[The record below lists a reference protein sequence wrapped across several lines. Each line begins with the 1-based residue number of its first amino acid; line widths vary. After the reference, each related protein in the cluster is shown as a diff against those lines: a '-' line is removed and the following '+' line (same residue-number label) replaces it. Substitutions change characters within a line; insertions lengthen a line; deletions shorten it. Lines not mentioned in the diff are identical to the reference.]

1 MVHARGD
8 LDGAMAYC
16 TTATA
21 DGAAGGAAD
30 GASTS
35 IDGAADGAT
44 TTAEHVDEDELAERL
59 HAVRPLVTSRRQS
72 RRRLG
77 DPTPALPAQLLEVL
91 WSPPPTADASHAHA
105 CFECALRV
113 LDRHVAHLSLP
124 RVISLA
130 PSDAPLR
137 ALGPYLRAAMP
148 RALHERHD
156 AQVMIRGASRH
167 DDTRQSHRDSVRVD
181 RNLAGAG
188 APWPRARSSGTMHSA
203 GAPFARASNRRF
215 KRPRMCRLGCADR
228 RCRVCRISKRHPRA
242 TRLDQRGRRH
252 VPGDRPR
259 LWRAAH

>member
-8 LDGAMAYC
+8 LDGAVAYC

-30 GASTS
+30 GAPATP
-35 IDGAADGAT
+35 DGASDGAT
-44 TTAEHVDEDELAERL
+44 TTAECVDEDELAERL
-59 HAVRPLVTSRRQS
+59 HAVRPPVYPRRQS
-72 RRRLG
+72 RRHLG
-77 DPTPALPAQLLEVL
+77 DSAPALPAQLLEVL
-91 WSPPPTADASHAHA
+91 WSPPPIADASHAHA

-156 AQVMIRGASRH
+156 AQVMSTGASRH
-167 DDTRQSHRDSVRVD
+167 DDARRYHRDSGWFD

-188 APWPRARSSGTMHSA
+188 APWPRARSPGTMHSA
-203 GAPFARASNRRF
+203 GAPVARASNRRF
-215 KRPRMCRLGCADR
+215 QRPRMRRLGCADR
-228 RCRVCRISKRHPRA
+228 RCRVRRISKRHPRTA
-242 TRLDQRGRRH
+242 RLDQRGRRN
-252 VPGDRPR
+252 VPEDRPR
-259 LWRAAH
+259 LWRAAR